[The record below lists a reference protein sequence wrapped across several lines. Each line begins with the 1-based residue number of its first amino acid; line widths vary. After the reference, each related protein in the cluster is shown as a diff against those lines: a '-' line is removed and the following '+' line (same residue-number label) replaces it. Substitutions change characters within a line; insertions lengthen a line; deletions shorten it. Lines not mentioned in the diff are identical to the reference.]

1 MGEAVAVRGSDDA
14 REWPGIDP
22 IEVRLALRELDRLFS
37 ERVAH
42 ARSGGEKA
50 ALVEEWAVRSLRE
63 LRGVDGAEAREL
75 RAVYRAIARGGA
87 V

>member
-1 MGEAVAVRGSDDA
+1 MSGPRCDA

-22 IEVRLALRELDRLFS
+22 VEVRLHLVALDRVFG
-37 ERVAH
+37 EKVAR
-42 ARSGGEKA
+42 ACSGGERA
-50 ALVEEWAVRSLRE
+50 ALIEEWAVRSLRE
-63 LRGVDGAEAREL
+63 LVGVDGAAAREL